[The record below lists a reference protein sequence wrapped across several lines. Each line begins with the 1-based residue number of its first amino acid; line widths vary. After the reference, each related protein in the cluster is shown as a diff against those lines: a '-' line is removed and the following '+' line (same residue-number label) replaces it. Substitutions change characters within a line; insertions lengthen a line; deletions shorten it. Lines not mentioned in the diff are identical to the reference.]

1 MLRRLVAGVLICLC
15 SLELQA
21 QYTLSA
27 QKIAANTW
35 VVEGSTDNF
44 SPQNGGNIVNVGF
57 IETPV
62 GVVVIDTGP
71 SFYMGK
77 RFGKR
82 LPRSVINRSLRFCL
96 PIITQTTFWAIKPLV
111 IFLLRP

>member
-15 SLELQA
+15 SLDLQA

-62 GVVVIDTGP
+62 GVVFHGVWLIADEEEGAQQ
-71 SFYMGK
+71 GE
-77 RFGKR
+77 
-82 LPRSVINRSLRFCL
+82 
-96 PIITQTTFWAIKPLV
+96 
-111 IFLLRP
+111 